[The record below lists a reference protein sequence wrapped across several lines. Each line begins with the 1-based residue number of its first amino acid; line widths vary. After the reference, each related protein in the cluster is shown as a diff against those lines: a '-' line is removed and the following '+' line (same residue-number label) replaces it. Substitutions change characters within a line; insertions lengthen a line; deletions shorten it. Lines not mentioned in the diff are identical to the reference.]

1 LDNSRSHLT
10 VYAVFV
16 LILVVLAGLI
26 YANYRFAAQNPGGND
41 FLARWMGANYWLVK
55 GISPYDPSVSL
66 ATQQAIYGHPA
77 DPAKGEDK
85 NHFVYPLNSMLF
97 FGPFGLL
104 DYTVARTLWM
114 TVLEL
119 SLIGLAILSLRL
131 FEWKTKPFEMAIFV
145 LFSLT
150 WYHGMRTI
158 IIGQFSALNALII
171 LIGIYLI
178 IVKRDFGAGLLL
190 SLTTAKPQMIFL
202 LLPFLIIWAISVR
215 RWELVW
221 GIFTGSFV
229 QLGLTL
235 ALLPDWPR
243 QMILQILDYPT
254 YTSIGSPLSIIAG
267 AAPGIYRPI
276 NIFLHV
282 VFIVYLLVEW
292 YLALNKDESHFVWTV
307 LLTLVITNLVAFRTA
322 TTNYVVLL
330 PVLLYVFKTI
340 QERWRIAG
348 RIVTGFVLAVLWLGL
363 WAIFL
368 MTVKGNIEQPIM
380 YLPLPFICLASLWW
394 VRWWATQASMLPLEL
409 YLKKFPE

>member
-10 VYAVFV
+10 VYAIFV
-16 LILVVLAGLI
+16 LILVVLSGLV
-26 YANYRFAAQNPGGND
+26 YANYRFVVQNPGGND

-104 DYTVARTLWM
+104 GYTLARTLWM

-119 SLIGLAILSLRL
+119 SLIGLAILSLRM
-131 FEWKTKPFEMAIFV
+131 FEWKTKPFEMAVYV

-158 IIGQFSALNALII
+158 IIGQFSALNSLII
-171 LIGIYLI
+171 LLGIYLVL
-178 IVKRDFGAGLLL
+178 VKRDFGAGLLL
-190 SLTTAKPQMIFL
+190 SLATAKPQMVFL

-221 GIFTGSFV
+221 GIITGSFV

-243 QMILQILDYPT
+243 QMIMQILDYPT

-267 AAPGIYRPI
+267 AAPGIYRQI
-276 NIFLHV
+276 NLFLHA
-282 VFIVYLLVEW
+282 VFAIYLLVEW
-292 YLALNKDESHFVWTV
+292 YLALKKDEHHFLWAVF
-307 LLTLVITNLVAFRTA
+307 LTLVITNLVAFRTA

-330 PVLLYVFKTI
+330 PVLIYVFKII

-348 RIVTGFVLAVLWLGL
+348 RIVTWFVLATLWLGL

-368 MTVKGNIEQPIM
+368 VTVKGNIEQPIM
-380 YLPLPFICLASLWW
+380 YLPLPFICLAGLWW
-394 VRWWATQASMLPLEL
+394 VRWWATQAPRLPLEL
-409 YLKKFPE
+409 YLKKFP

>member
-1 LDNSRSHLT
+1 LT
-10 VYAVFV
+10 VYAFFV

-26 YANYRFAAQNPGGND
+26 FANYRFATQNPGGND
-41 FLARWMGANYWLVK
+41 FLARWMGANYWLVR

-104 DYTVARTLWM
+104 DYTLARTLWM

-119 SLIGLAILSLRL
+119 SLIGLAILSVRL
-131 FEWKTKPFEMAIFV
+131 FEWKTKPVEMAVFV

-158 IIGQFSALNALII
+158 VIGQFSALNAL
-171 LIGIYLI
+171 LIFLGIYLVI
-178 IVKRDFGAGLLL
+178 QKRDFGAGLLL

-215 RWELVW
+215 RWELMW

-276 NIFLHV
+276 NLFLHG
-282 VFIVYLLVEW
+282 VFVIYLLVEW
-292 YLALNKDESHFVWTV
+292 YLALNKDEPHFLWTV

-330 PVLLYVFKTI
+330 PVLLYVFKFI

-348 RIVTGFVLAVLWLGL
+348 RIVTWIVLAALWLGL

-380 YLPLPFICLASLWW
+380 YLPLPFICLAGLWW
-394 VRWWATQASMLPLEL
+394 VRWWATHAPMLPLEL